1 MSPANETWVM
11 PQDNTLIGRTEK
23 RLPIIVVVSLAKLNR
38 TTTDG
43 AEWTYTDNIS
53 AHGARVFSKHVW
65 QLGDEI
71 TLTPFKEEMASGN
84 VVYCQEIPGDR
95 YWVGVKLKDHPTTW
109 RAVRRYDGIQMSAL
123 VESKTG

>member
-1 MSPANETWVM
+1 MV
-11 PQDNTLIGRTEK
+11 QDNTLIGRKEK
-23 RLPIIVVVSLAKLNR
+23 RLPIIVVVSLADLGR

-65 QLGDEI
+65 QPGDEI

-84 VVYCQEIPGDR
+84 VVYCKRIADDR
-95 YWVGVKLKDHPTTW
+95 YWIGVQLKDHPITW

-123 VESKTG
+123 VES

>member
-1 MSPANETWVM
+1 MR
-11 PQDNTLIGRTEK
+11 QDSTLTGRTEK

-53 AHGARVFSKHVW
+53 AHGARVFSKQVW

-71 TLTPFKEEMASGN
+71 TLTPFKEEAASGN
-84 VVYCQEIPGDR
+84 VVYCQKIPGDR
-95 YWVGVKLKDHPTTW
+95 YWVGVKLKDHPVTW
-109 RAVRRYDGIQMSAL
+109 RAIRKYDGIPVSAL